1 MKLFSLLSF
10 FASIISIVP
19 ATYSLAT
26 YSTTSGGPSYS
37 VGISASNS
45 DNVYFQLAAPTSYQ
59 WVALGIGSQMSGS
72 TIFVMYADGTG
83 NVTLS
88 PRKGTGQVEPKYDSS
103 MTVELLSGSG
113 IVDGN
118 MVANVL
124 CTSCNSK
131 LSSTTS
137 TSSNWIA
144 AWNSG
149 SALDTTDKSKSISQ
163 HSGSNHRSFTFDL
176 SQAQLESDSNPFTS
190 TSSATTSSS
199 NGGSLSSSS
208 SSVSGGSSPVQS
220 YDMAHGIIMGVT
232 VVLLF
237 PLGALSMRIFGRPWL
252 HATLQIFSFIF
263 LIAGLGLGIRLA
275 GLKYGT
281 FGGSNVATRT
291 VIDEIKKRQ
300 FGGFGSST
308 FTGTPSWA
316 TATGTYT
323 GGFNS
328 PTSTSDS
335 GSDSGSSGSGSGSGA
350 GSQGSGNAAITS
362 ASITPNLGMIITNT
376 THMIFGIILVV
387 LFFIQP
393 FLGLIH
399 HWRYMR
405 AQRRGM
411 FGYIHLWYG
420 RILIVLAVIN
430 GGLGLQLAS
439 NTKNGEIAYG
449 IIAAFMGLFYIGVVV
464 FTAMRKR
471 RRNRDWSK
479 SF

>member
-10 FASIISIVP
+10 LASIISIIP

-45 DNVYFQLAAPTSYQ
+45 NNVYFQLAAPTSYQ

-124 CTSCNSK
+124 CTSCSSK

-149 SALDTTDKSKSISQ
+149 SALDTTDTSKSISQ

-190 TSSATTSSS
+190 TSAATTSSS
-199 NGGSLSSSS
+199 SGGSSNSSSS
-208 SSVSGGSSPVQS
+208 SASSGTSPVQS

-252 HATLQIFSFIF
+252 HATLQIVSFIF
-263 LIAGLGLGIRLA
+263 LIAGLGLGIKLA
-275 GLKYGT
+275 ELKYGS
-281 FGGSNVATRT
+281 FGSNLATRT
-291 VIDEIKKRQ
+291 VIDEIAKRQ

-308 FTGTPSWA
+308 FTDTPPWA

-323 GGFNS
+323 GGFNN
-328 PTSTSDS
+328 PTSTPDS
-335 GSDSGSSGSGSGSGA
+335 GSGSSSSGSGSGA

-362 ASITPNLGMIITNT
+362 ASVIPNLGTIIINT

-449 IIAAFMGLFYIGVVV
+449 VIAAFMGLFYIGVVI
-464 FTAMRKR
+464 FTAVRKR
-471 RRNRDWSK
+471 RRNREWLK

>member
-1 MKLFSLLSF
+1 MKLLSPLPF
-10 FASIISIVP
+10 LASIIGIIP
-19 ATYSLAT
+19 ATSSLAT
-26 YSTTSGGPSYS
+26 YSTSSGGPSYS

-45 DNVYFQLAAPTSYQ
+45 NNVYFQLAAPTSYQ

-72 TIFVMYADGTG
+72 TIFLMYADGSG

-88 PRKGTGQVEPKYDSS
+88 PRKGTGHVEPKYDSS
-103 MTVELLSGSG
+103 MTVKLLAGSG

-124 CTSCNSK
+124 CTSCSSK
-131 LSSTTS
+131 LASTTS

-149 SALDTTDKSKSISQ
+149 SALDTTDTSKSISQ

-190 TSSATTSSS
+190 ASSATTSSPS
-199 NGGSLSSSS
+199 GASSSS
-208 SSVSGGSSPVQS
+208 SSSSTSSGTSRVQS

-252 HATLQIFSFIF
+252 HASLQIISFIF
-263 LIAGLGLGIRLA
+263 LIAGLGLGIKLA
-275 GLKYGT
+275 GLRYGS
-281 FGGSNVATRT
+281 FGPNLARRT
-291 VIDEIKKRQ
+291 VIDEIAKRQ
-300 FGGFGSST
+300 FGAFGSST
-308 FTGTPSWA
+308 FTGTPPWA
-316 TATGTYT
+316 TATGTNT
-323 GGFNS
+323 GGFNN

-335 GSDSGSSGSGSGSGA
+335 GSGSNSGSGSGA
-350 GSQGSGNAAITS
+350 ASQGSGNAAITG
-362 ASITPNLGMIITNT
+362 ASVTPNLGTIITNT

-449 IIAAFMGLFYIGVVV
+449 VIAAFIGLFYIGVVV
-464 FTAMRKR
+464 FTAVRKR
-471 RRNRDWSK
+471 RRNREWSK
-479 SF
+479 TF

>member
-1 MKLFSLLSF
+1 MKATNFNLSL
-10 FASIISIVP
+10 ASIISIVP
-19 ATYSLAT
+19 TAYSLAT
-26 YSTTSGGPSYS
+26 YSATSGGPSYS
-37 VGISASNS
+37 VGISSSNS
-45 DNVYFQLAAPTSYQ
+45 NNVYFQLTAPTSYQ

-103 MTVELLSGSG
+103 ITVELLSGSG

-124 CTSCNSK
+124 CTSCSSK

-149 SALDTTDKSKSISQ
+149 SALDTTDTSTSIKQ
-163 HSGSNHRSFTFDL
+163 HSGSNHKSFTFDL
-176 SQAQLESDSNPFTS
+176 SQAQLESDTNPFTS
-190 TSSATTSSS
+190 TSASTTTSSGNS
-199 NGGSLSSSS
+199 TDSSSS
-208 SSVSGGSSPVQS
+208 SSSSSSSGLSPVQS
-220 YDMAHGIIMGVT
+220 YDMAHGIIMGIT

-237 PLGALSMRIFGRPWL
+237 PLGALSMRVFGRPWL
-252 HATLQIFSFIF
+252 HAILQILSFSF
-263 LIAGLGLGIRLA
+263 LIVGLGLGIKLA
-275 GLKYGT
+275 GLKYGSFSEST
-281 FGGSNVATRT
+281 TLAKRI
-291 VIDEIKKRQ
+291 VIDEITKRQ
-300 FGGFGSST
+300 FGNFGSST
-308 FTGTPSWA
+308 FTGTPPWA

-323 GGFNS
+323 GGFGR

-335 GSDSGSSGSGSGSGA
+335 GSGSSSDSGSSGSGTAAVTGA
-350 GSQGSGNAAITS
+350 AVAPS
-362 ASITPNLGMIITNT
+362 LGKTISNT
-376 THMIFGIILVV
+376 THMIFGIIIVI

-405 AQRRGM
+405 ARQRGT
-411 FGYIHLWYG
+411 FGHIHLWYG

-430 GGLGLQLAS
+430 GGLGLQLAA
-439 NTKNGEIAYG
+439 NTRNGEVAYAVV
-449 IIAAFMGLFYIGVVV
+449 AAFMGAFYIGVVIL
-464 FTAMRKR
+464 TSMRKR
-471 RRNRDWSK
+471 RLNRNGSK
-479 SF
+479 F

>member
-1 MKLFSLLSF
+1 MKLINFVSF
-10 FASIISIVP
+10 LASIISIVP
-19 ATYSLAT
+19 TAYSLAT
-26 YSTTSGGPSYS
+26 YSATSGGPSYS
-37 VGISASNS
+37 VGISSSNS
-45 DNVYFQLAAPTSYQ
+45 NNVYFQLTAPTSYQ

-72 TIFVMYADGTG
+72 TIFVMYSDGTG

-88 PRKGTGQVEPKYDSS
+88 PRKGTGQVEPKYDRSI
-103 MTVELLSGSG
+103 TVELLSGSG

-124 CTSCNSK
+124 CTSCSSK

-149 SALDTTDKSKSISQ
+149 SALDTTDTSTSIRQ
-163 HSGSNHRSFTFDL
+163 HSGSNHKSFTFDL

-190 TSSATTSSS
+190 TSAATTSSS
-199 NGGSLSSSS
+199 ANSTGSSSS
-208 SSVSGGSSPVQS
+208 SSSSSSSGLSPIQTF
-220 YDMAHGIIMGVT
+220 DMAHGIIMGIT

-237 PLGALSMRIFGRPWL
+237 PLGALSMRVFGRPWL
-252 HATLQIFSFIF
+252 HAILQMLSFSF
-263 LIAGLGLGIRLA
+263 LIVGLGLGIKLA
-275 GLKYGT
+275 GLKYGSFSEST
-281 FGGSNVATRT
+281 TLAKRI
-291 VIDEIKKRQ
+291 VIDEITKRQ
-300 FGGFGSST
+300 FGSFGSST
-308 FTGTPSWA
+308 FTGTPPWA

-323 GGFNS
+323 GGFGR

-335 GSDSGSSGSGSGSGA
+335 GSASSSNSGSSGSGSTAVTGA
-350 GSQGSGNAAITS
+350 AV
-362 ASITPNLGMIITNT
+362 TPSLGKTISNT

-405 AQRRGM
+405 AQQRGM
-411 FGYIHLWYG
+411 FGHIHLWYG

-430 GGLGLQLAS
+430 GGLGLQLAA
-439 NTKNGEIAYG
+439 NTRNGEVAYAV
-449 IIAAFMGLFYIGVVV
+449 IAAFMGVLYIGVVIL
-464 FTAMRKR
+464 TSMRKR
-471 RRNRDWSK
+471 RLNRNGSK
-479 SF
+479 F